1 MSEIK
6 TKKLKIKFSDF
17 WYGFDQ
23 KNNFWTQVL
32 DHIKISYEVVSGE
45 SDLLISSVFG
55 KSHLHINDCR
65 KKLIW
70 IGENIRANNYY
81 NHFDRVYGYDYDD
94 NPKNFRLPL
103 YLIDIWER
111 DIDVFSEYRNKSKE
125 EVREDYDR
133 RKFCIFVYSNP
144 NYPVRN
150 LFYYRM
156 NTIEKVDS
164 YGKLFNNM
172 GDVLAKDRQSKVEM
186 GKNYKFSI
194 CFENGMYE
202 GYITEKINDGFRSGG
217 IPIYYGCSR
226 IAEHF
231 NEKSFIN
238 VNGLGVDNALDL
250 IERMN
255 KDFELYYEYY
265 SQPIMNKESSL
276 RDRFDYFLNN
286 FTVFLKTI

>member
-1 MSEIK
+1 MK
-6 TKKLKIKFSDF
+6 TVRVKFSDF
-17 WYGFDQ
+17 WYGFDP
-23 KNNFWTQVL
+23 KNNFWTQIL
-32 DHIKISYEVVSGE
+32 DHTKIPYEVVAGE

-55 KSHLHINDCR
+55 NSHLGINDCR

-70 IGENIRANNYY
+70 IGENIRASNYY
-81 NHFDRVYGYDYDD
+81 DYFDKVYSFDYVQDE
-94 NPKNFRLPL
+94 KNFRFPL

-125 EVREDYDR
+125 ELREDYDR
-133 RKFCIFVYSNP
+133 RKFCIFVCSNP
-144 NYPVRN
+144 NYPFRN
-150 LFYYRM
+150 IFYYRM
-156 NTIEKVDS
+156 NKISEVHS

-172 GDVLAKDRQSKVEM
+172 GDVLSKDRQSKVDM

-194 CFENGMYE
+194 CFENGTHE

-217 IPIYYGCSR
+217 IPIYYGSSR

-265 SQPIMNKESSL
+265 SQPIITNQESLSNRFNTFKE
-276 RDRFDYFLNN
+276 N
-286 FTVFLKTI
+286 FINFIKTI